1 MDALGSVGSEQL
13 RRFAVATPKPA
24 FSGTWTTIELQPDV
38 FVPQHFTVGVVVQT
52 LGDRLHFKLLDDF
65 KKFEFLYQNQ
75 FPQKAARELLS
86 HVEAVLRQAAQDQTA
101 ISDISF
107 DTDCLTLANPGFT
120 SGADRETTVDRLF
133 TEVVV
138 MAPNAKRRGGEFE
151 SIDTPHARALVNA
164 ELKKIAAMN
173 FEKIVTPGNQGM
185 LIDYQGEKHFLD
197 LNLLTARACGSVTSA
212 VYKSAQSVEINLL
225 KSSRDLTTYA
235 RVRNM
240 DSIGLFLLMPNSNSM
255 EPRDFKRIET
265 VIAEHEWKLERD
277 GFRVTSMASPA
288 DLAKEIFE
296 WAVPS
301 FG

>member
-13 RRFAVATPKPA
+13 RRFAVATPRPA

-235 RVRNM
+235 RVRNL

>member
-265 VIAEHEWKLERD
+265 VIADHEWKLERD